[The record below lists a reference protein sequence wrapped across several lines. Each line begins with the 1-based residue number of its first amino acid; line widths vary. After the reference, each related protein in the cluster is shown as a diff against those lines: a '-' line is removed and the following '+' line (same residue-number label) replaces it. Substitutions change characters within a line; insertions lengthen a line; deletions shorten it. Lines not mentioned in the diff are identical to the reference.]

1 MSGKLNGF
9 IGKLL
14 VWRVRHLQNRHFN
27 LILSL
32 IVGLGSG
39 IMVVVLKNSVHY
51 VKEFLTS
58 DFIKEYHH
66 YLFFIYPL
74 IGLTLVYFIVKKII
88 KHPVGHG
95 IPAVLYAFSR
105 NKSKMPKDAWY
116 TSLLTAPVTVGFG
129 GSVGLEGPSVAS
141 NSGLGSRLA
150 QALRL
155 NFKTTT
161 LLLGCGAAGAMSS
174 IFNAPITAIVFALE
188 VIMIDLSM
196 SSLIPLLTA
205 SAVAALTSRFI
216 LGDGILF
223 PVQLKEL
230 FMFSQTPFYVLLGI
244 FSGLLS
250 VYFNKVFWFI
260 EDKFEKIKSAVARLI
275 IGGGVLGVL
284 IFFIPPLYGEGFET
298 INDIIHGYYEKVV
311 DSGPL
316 LHFQHNELI
325 IIILLLAM
333 ILVKVV
339 ATSVTFGA
347 GGVGGVFAPSLFVGS
362 VGGFVLAKAINLT
375 GFFHLPEPNFALAGM
390 AGVIAGGLHA
400 PLTGIFLIAEIT
412 GGYQMMLPLMIVV
425 ILAYLTSKYF
435 IPYSIYTMQ
444 LAKSGDLVSHH
455 KDKTV
460 LTLIDL
466 KKQIETNFSPVDDA
480 DTLGGLVK
488 VVAKSNRNIFPVLN
502 KNKELQGVVLLDD
515 IREIMFKPELYNKV
529 TVSEVMTQPPT
540 VIYITDSMEEVM
552 NKFNRSGAWNLPVL
566 DKQNHY
572 IGFISKS
579 KLFNEYRKVLMEVSG
594 E

>member
-1 MSGKLNGF
+1 MRSGFLGRF
-9 IGKLL
+9 LI
-14 VWRVRHLQNRHFN
+14 WRVKHLKDRHFN

-39 IMVVVLKNSVHY
+39 IMVVTLKNSVHF
-51 VKEFLTS
+51 VKELLTS
-58 DFIKEYHH
+58 EYVKEYHH
-66 YLFFIYPL
+66 YLFFVYPL
-74 IGLTLVYFIVKKII
+74 LGLTIVYFIVKKII

-116 TSLLTAPVTVGFG
+116 TSLLTAPITVGFG

-150 QALRL
+150 QLLRL

-196 SSLIPLLTA
+196 SSLIPILTA
-205 SAVAALTSRFI
+205 SVVAALTSRFI

-223 PVQLKEL
+223 PVQLREL
-230 FMFSQTPFYVLLGI
+230 FTFSQTPFYIVLGI
-244 FSGLLS
+244 FCGLLS
-250 VYFNKVFWFI
+250 VYFNKVFWYV
-260 EDKFEKIKSAVARLI
+260 EEKFEQMHSPVKRLLV
-275 IGGGVLGVL
+275 GGGILGVL
-284 IFFIPPLYGEGFET
+284 IFFVPPLYGEGFET
-298 INDIIHGYYEKVV
+298 INDIIHGYYDKVV

-325 IIILLLAM
+325 IVVLLLAM
-333 ILVKVV
+333 ILVKVI
-339 ATSVTFGA
+339 ATGVTFGA

-362 VGGFVLAKAINLT
+362 AGGFVLAKVINLT
-375 GFFHLPEPNFALAGM
+375 GLFSVSETNFALAGM
-390 AGVIAGGLHA
+390 AGVIAGVLHA

-412 GGYQMMLPLMIVV
+412 GGYRLMLPLMIVV
-425 ILAYLTSKYF
+425 ILSYLTSKYF
-435 IPYSIYTMQ
+435 ISYSIYTMQ
-444 LAKSGDLVSHH
+444 LAKTGDLISHH

-466 KKQIETNFSPVDDA
+466 KKQIETNFRPVDVS
-480 DTLGGLVK
+480 DTLGGLIK
-488 VVAKSNRNIFPVLN
+488 VIAKSNRNIFPVLN
-502 KNKELQGVVLLDD
+502 QNGELQGVVLLDD
-515 IREIMFKPELYNKV
+515 IREIMFKPELYEKV

-540 VIYITDSMEEVM
+540 VIYISDSMEEVM
-552 NKFNRSGAWNLPVL
+552 NKFNRSNAWNLPVL
-566 DKQNHY
+566 DNENKY

-579 KLFNEYRKVLMEVSG
+579 KLFNEYRKVLIEVSS

>member
-1 MSGKLNGF
+1 MKGNFITKLM
-9 IGKLL
+9 I
-14 VWRVRHLQNRHFN
+14 WRLRHLKERHFN

-39 IMVVVLKNSVHY
+39 IMVVTLKNTVHF
-51 VKEFLTS
+51 VKKLLTS
-58 DFIKEYHH
+58 EVIKEYHH
-66 YLFFIYPL
+66 YLFFLYPI
-74 IGLTLVYFIVKKII
+74 IGLTIVYFIIKKVI

-196 SSLIPLLTA
+196 SSLIPILTA
-205 SAVAALTSRFI
+205 SVVAALTSRFI

-230 FMFSQTPFYVLLGI
+230 FTFHQTPFYILLGI

-260 EDKFEKIKSAVARLI
+260 EEKFEQIKSPVYRLL
-275 IGGGVLGVL
+275 IGGGILGVL

-316 LHFQHNELI
+316 LHFQHNEG
-325 IIILLLAM
+325 IIILLLFIM
-333 ILVKVV
+333 ILVKAM

-347 GGVGGVFAPSLFVGS
+347 GGVGGVFAPSLFVGA
-362 VGGFVLAKAINLT
+362 VGGFVLAKLINLT
-375 GFFHLPEPNFALAGM
+375 GVLYVPETNFALAGM
-390 AGVIAGGLHA
+390 AGVIAGILHA

-425 ILAYLTSKYF
+425 ILSYLTSKYF

-466 KKQIETNFSPVDDA
+466 NNQIETNFCPVNVS
-480 DTLGGLVK
+480 DTLGKLVK
-488 VVAKSNRNIFPVLN
+488 TVAKSNRNVFPVVN
-502 KNKELQGVVLLDD
+502 KNNELQGVVLLDD
-515 IREIMFKPELYNKV
+515 IREIMFKPELYDKV
-529 TVSEVMTQPPT
+529 FVSEVMIQPPA
-540 VIYITDSMEEVM
+540 VIYLSDSMEDVM
-552 NKFNRSGAWNLPVL
+552 NKFNKTGAWNLPVL
-566 DKQNHY
+566 DEKNHY

-579 KLFNEYRKVLMEVSG
+579 KLFNEYRKVLLEVTG